1 MKKIFTAYFLFIQRS
16 FCEVGLLTAYLPTLA
31 LAIVGCLLPFNG
43 NSQLIQRVDA
53 VGITVL
59 DMNRA
64 LDFFT
69 KVLPFEKV
77 SEIEVYGTEYEQ
89 LKGLFGIRYKKV
101 RLRLGEEE
109 IELTD
114 YLTPG
119 GRSIPEDS
127 KSNDLWFQHIAIVV
141 SNMDS
146 AYARLRKHYVQ
157 HVSTGP
163 QTLPKTIPAAEGIKA
178 FYFRDPAGHNLELI
192 YFPPGKGNPKWHPNG
207 NRDNKI
213 FLGID
218 HTAIGVSQTEASKKF
233 YGDIL
238 GVKYQGESF
247 NFGSEQEHLNNV
259 QSASLHISGNKAAAG
274 VGVEF
279 LEYLNPKGGRP
290 YPKDA
295 RADDLIHWET
305 IMLTDNAESL
315 FQKLKANKVSVVSSQ
330 VITFPSGEYLYKKGF
345 YVRDPDGHVV
355 GIFEK

>member
-1 MKKIFTAYFLFIQRS
+1 MKKIFTAPCLLLIVY
-16 FCEVGLLTAYLPTLA
+16 CLLT
-31 LAIVGCLLPFNG
+31 FNTSAQ
-43 NSQLIQRVDA
+43 NIQRVDA
-53 VGITVL
+53 IGITVL

-77 SEIEVYGTEYEQ
+77 SEVEVAGTEYEQ

-114 YLTPG
+114 YLTSG
-119 GRSIPEDS
+119 GRAIPEDA
-127 KSNDLWFQHIAIVV
+127 KSNDLSFQHIAIVV
-141 SNMDS
+141 CNMDS
-146 AYARLRKHYVQ
+146 AYARLRKFNVQ

-163 QTLPKTIPAAEGIKA
+163 QTLPQTIPAAEGIKA

-192 YFPPGKGNPKWHPNG
+192 YFPPGKGNPKWQQNT
-207 NRDNKI
+207 NKI

-218 HTAIGVSQTEASKKF
+218 HTAIGVSKTEASKKF
-233 YGDIL
+233 YGDLL

-247 NFGSEQEHLNNV
+247 NFGIEQEHLNNV
-259 QSASLHISGNKAAAG
+259 QGASLHISGNKAADG

-279 LEYLNPKGGRP
+279 LEYLNPKDGRP
-290 YPKDA
+290 YPKDE

-305 IMLTDNAESL
+305 IMITNDAASL
-315 FQKLKANKVSVVSSQ
+315 YQKMKKLNVVMISKQVVDFSQ
-330 VITFPSGEYLYKKGF
+330 NQYGYKKGF
-345 YVRDPDGHVV
+345 YARDPDGHVV
-355 GIFEK
+355 GIFEKN

>member
-1 MKKIFTAYFLFIQRS
+1 MKKF
-16 FCEVGLLTAYLPTLA
+16 V
-31 LAIVGCLLPFNG
+31 LLPLLITYSICAY
-43 NSQLIQRVDA
+43 SQTVQRVDA
-53 VGITVL
+53 IGITVA

-69 KVLPFEKV
+69 KTLPFEKV
-77 SEIEVYGTEYEQ
+77 SEVEVFGMPYEQ
-89 LKGLFGIRYKKV
+89 LKGVFGIRYKKV

-127 KSNDLWFQHIAIVV
+127 RSNDLWFQHIAIVV

-146 AYARLRKHYVQ
+146 AYARLRKFNVQ
-157 HVSTGP
+157 QVSTGP

-192 YFPPGKGNPKWHPNG
+192 YFPPGKGNPKWQ
-207 NRDNKI
+207 NRTDKI

-218 HTAIGVSQTEASKKF
+218 HTAIGVRQTEQSKNF
-233 YGDIL
+233 YGELL
-238 GVKYQGESF
+238 GVNYQGESL
-247 NFGSEQEHLNNV
+247 NFGTEQEHLNNV
-259 QSASLHISGNKAAAG
+259 EGAKLHISGNKAPEG
-274 VGVEF
+274 MGVEF
-279 LEYLNPKGGRP
+279 LEYQNPKNGRP
-290 YPKDA
+290 YPEDEK
-295 RADDLIHWET
+295 ADDLIHWET
-305 IMLTDNAESL
+305 IMTTHDAEGL
-315 FQKLKANKVSVVSSQ
+315 FRKLKSKVVFVSKG
-330 VITFPSGEYLYKKGF
+330 VIEFPSTGYGYKKGF